1 MMMWSIIRISIRIY
15 IHYYTMILQVVF
27 FTIVFISVIYV
38 DLYISKHFIKEEE
51 NDYLNFIEID
61 HNDSIV
67 LFVDTST
74 NHTII
79 INENKEIENKLE
91 ILNYPM

>member
-1 MMMWSIIRISIRIY
+1 
-15 IHYYTMILQVVF
+15 MILQVVF